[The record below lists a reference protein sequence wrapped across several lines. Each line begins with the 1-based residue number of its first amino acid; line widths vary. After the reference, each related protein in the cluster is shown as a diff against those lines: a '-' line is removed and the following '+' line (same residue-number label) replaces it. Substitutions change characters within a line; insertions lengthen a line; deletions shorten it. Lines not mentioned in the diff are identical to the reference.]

1 MRDAAK
7 KFYYFILTIIFY
19 TISIC
24 SSRLYLK
31 MFRDH
36 KSHPY
41 ILAGIYFIFDLFFI
55 IIFYLNLPK
64 KKKNDLLESNNIF
77 RKRVNSIK
85 LYKRNSII
93 TLEEHKKQI
102 KRKKK
107 FANIC
112 QEVYCV
118 KNEVI
123 HPSILFSISQGINIY
138 TLGKI
143 DVTLFLMINGS
154 ILISFFR
161 ILKSKGISKIKP
173 NRVISALI
181 EVLSILVFIIYHL
194 FFSELEISYLFFI
207 LLTFFASV
215 IFCFAKYYNYK
226 TIHRYNIDFISDN
239 IKIGKDENKE
249 EILIENQDDI
259 TESTDNNIN
268 GEIINSLNEHEDKD
282 DFIST
287 GSSSNLDD
295 DDNNDEDDNF
305 DEKIKDKNFKHNN
318 LYFSYEK
325 IIFYEGALC
334 FSFWAILVFIF
345 SFIKCPEDNLSSFKL
360 FVCNNCTTI
369 TGYETFFN
377 SKEMVI
383 FNNVQY
389 KNKLIK
395 YIYNYPLCTI
405 IFIIIMILSEFFY
418 HYSFEKLFQGKYKTK
433 LVLFL
438 NPIVS
443 LIIFGAQ
450 YLGKYYSGN
459 DSFLDKILPKKINF
473 SELILCL
480 CLFIGSTVS
489 YLRIFE
495 FKCKK

>member
-1 MRDAAK
+1 
-7 KFYYFILTIIFY
+7 
-19 TISIC
+19 
-24 SSRLYLK
+24 

-41 ILAGIYFIFDLFFI
+41 ILTGIYFISYLLFI

-107 FANIC
+107 FSNIC

-207 LLTFFASV
+207 LLTFFC
-215 IFCFAKYYNYK
+215 I
-226 TIHRYNIDFISDN
+226 RYF
-239 IKIGKDENKE
+239 
-249 EILIENQDDI
+249 L
-259 TESTDNNIN
+259 
-268 GEIINSLNEHEDKD
+268 
-282 DFIST
+282 
-287 GSSSNLDD
+287 
-295 DDNNDEDDNF
+295 
-305 DEKIKDKNFKHNN
+305 
-318 LYFSYEK
+318 
-325 IIFYEGALC
+325 LC
-334 FSFWAILVFIF
+334 
-345 SFIKCPEDNLSSFKL
+345 
-360 FVCNNCTTI
+360 
-369 TGYETFFN
+369 
-377 SKEMVI
+377 
-383 FNNVQY
+383 
-389 KNKLIK
+389 
-395 YIYNYPLCTI
+395 
-405 IFIIIMILSEFFY
+405 
-418 HYSFEKLFQGKYKTK
+418 
-433 LVLFL
+433 
-438 NPIVS
+438 
-443 LIIFGAQ
+443 
-450 YLGKYYSGN
+450 
-459 DSFLDKILPKKINF
+459 KIL
-473 SELILCL
+473 
-480 CLFIGSTVS
+480 
-489 YLRIFE
+489 
-495 FKCKK
+495 

>member
-1 MRDAAK
+1 MKDIAK
-7 KFYYFILTIIFY
+7 KLYYFFLTITFQ
-19 TISIC
+19 TFSIC
-24 SSRLYLK
+24 ASRLYLK
-31 MFRDH
+31 IFKDH

-41 ILAGIYFIFDLFFI
+41 ILTGIYFISYLLFI
-55 IIFYLNLPK
+55 IIFYFSLPK
-64 KKKNDLLESNNIF
+64 KKKNDLFESDNIF
-77 RKRVNSIK
+77 RKRANSIK
-85 LYKRNSII
+85 LYKRNNIL

-102 KRKKK
+102 KIRKI
-107 FANIC
+107 FPNNC
-112 QEVYCV
+112 NDVYCF

-123 HPSILFSISQGINIY
+123 HPSILLSIAQGVNIY

-161 ILKSKGISKIKP
+161 ILKSNQIRKIKP
-173 NRVISALI
+173 NKIISAII
-181 EVLSILVFIIYHL
+181 EVMSILIFIIYNF
-194 FFSELEISYLFFI
+194 FFSDLEISYLFFI

-249 EILIENQDDI
+249 EILIENQEDN
-259 TESTDNNIN
+259 TESNNNN
-268 GEIINSLNEHEDKD
+268 GEIINSIN
-282 DFIST
+282 DFESKENNNYI
-287 GSSSNLDD
+287 GNFPNINDNDNLDEKVEKR
-295 DDNNDEDDNF
+295 NN
-305 DEKIKDKNFKHNN
+305 KQNN

-325 IIFYEGALC
+325 IIFYEGLLC
-334 FSFWAILVFIF
+334 FSFWAILVLIL
-345 SFIKCPEDNLSSFKL
+345 SFIKCPENNYSLFKI
-360 FVCNNCTTI
+360 FICNNCTTI

-389 KNKLIK
+389 KNRLIK

-405 IFIIIMILSEFFY
+405 IFIIIIILTEFFT
-418 HYSFEKLFQGKYKTK
+418 HFSFEKIFQGKYKTK
-433 LVLFL
+433 LVLIV

-443 LIIFGAQ
+443 LIIFWFQFLA
-450 YLGKYYSGN
+450 KNYSN
-459 DSFLDKILPKKINF
+459 DSFLDKILPEKLNSI

-480 CLFIGSTVS
+480 CLFIGSIVS
-489 YLRIFE
+489 YLRIFD
-495 FKCKK
+495 FKCKKSHK